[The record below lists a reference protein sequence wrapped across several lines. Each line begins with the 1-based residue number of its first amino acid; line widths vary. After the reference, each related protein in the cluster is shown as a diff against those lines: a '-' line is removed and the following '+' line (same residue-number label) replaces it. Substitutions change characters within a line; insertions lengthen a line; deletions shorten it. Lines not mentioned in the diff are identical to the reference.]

1 MPAEYVYRAI
11 YLKCLRGECYGN
23 VTQPEA
29 GACRLSR
36 VPDRRRPPD
45 QAIGYDTT
53 K

>member
-23 VTQPEA
+23 VTRPETQA
-29 GACRLSR
+29 GGPCLA
-36 VPDRRRPPD
+36 PAPGRPPD